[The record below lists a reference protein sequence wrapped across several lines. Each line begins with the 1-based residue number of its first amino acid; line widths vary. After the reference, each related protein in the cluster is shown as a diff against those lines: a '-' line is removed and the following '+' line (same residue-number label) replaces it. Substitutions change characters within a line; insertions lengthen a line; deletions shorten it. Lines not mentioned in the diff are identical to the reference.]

1 MSHFLWD
8 DAAQRWLSENLTKQ
22 RRMKTPLNYAG
33 LLLTLLER
41 S

>member
-1 MSHFLWD
+1 MSHFYGMTLHN
-8 DAAQRWLSENLTKQ
+8 AGYPKNLTKQ